1 MFYSG
6 NKVARIQMYTF
17 SFYIENWQILKWSN
31 ESARTLQDPN
41 IENSFIEY

>member
-1 MFYSG
+1 
-6 NKVARIQMYTF
+6 MYTF
-17 SFYIENWQILKWSN
+17 SFYIENGQKWSN